1 MLVKDSVAEVRS
13 DRFTGCDCD
22 ARHSR
27 RPGVVAAREI
37 QATAKAAFP
46 DSKATDF
53 MGISNFARCRRLTE
67 EAARGT
73 HSNVSTN
80 ERTTRTTPV
89 LPLADLCDVP
99 CFNQDVVAQ
108 VRASMPSDEALDDIR
123 TRFAA
128 LADRTRLKVLFALIE
143 GSELCVCDVAHAVD
157 MSVSAASHH
166 LRKLRDLK
174 ILKYR
179 NDGKMAYYSLADRS
193 VAKLVRQAF
202 DRSAA

>member
-1 MLVKDSVAEVRS
+1 M
-13 DRFTGCDCD
+13 TG
-22 ARHSR
+22 
-27 RPGVVAAREI
+27 G
-37 QATAKAAFP
+37 
-46 DSKATDF
+46 
-53 MGISNFARCRRLTE
+53 
-67 EAARGT
+67 RGGGS

-80 ERTTRTTPV
+80 ERTKRAAAV
-89 LPLADLCDVP
+89 VPLSADLCDVP
-99 CFNQDVVAQ
+99 CFKQDLVAQ
-108 VRASMPSDEALDDIR
+108 LRASMPSDAALDDIR

-128 LADRTRLKVLFALIE
+128 LADRTRLKVLYSLIE
-143 GSELCVCDVAHAVD
+143 GTELCVCDVAHAVG